1 MTDAL
6 LDIDRFRYAWPGE
19 SQPVLDGLSLRVY
32 QGERV
37 FLAGSSGSGKSTLLA
52 LIGGLV
58 APDAGTIRFAGAD
71 LGDLGRA
78 ARDRFR
84 ADHLGVIFQQFN
96 LLPWLTSIA
105 NVRLGCQFSKPRRGR
120 AGDIDAAARRLLTAM
135 DLPENLFERR
145 AGALSVGQQQRVAA
159 ARALIGQPDLVLA
172 DEPTS
177 ALDADRRDS
186 FVRLLFE
193 QAEAA
198 GSAVLFV
205 SHDRVAGAAVRPH
218 AGTGT
223 APRRRP
229 AGMTLFSLARGSLAN
244 RLPAVS
250 LTVLTIAISIGLLV
264 LVEQMRGQVREG
276 FYRSVSGTDL
286 IVGAPTAPVQLLLYS
301 VFGLGNA
308 TNNVT
313 WESYRDL
320 ASRPVAIGPFRFRS
334 AMRTPA
340 SASSA
345 PPTQCWSTT
354 ATPGNRRWKS
364 PTGPG
369 STISMMLCSARVSR
383 KSWATQPATKS
394 YWPTAAATSACS
406 STTISRLP

>member
-1 MTDAL
+1 MNDAL
-6 LDIDRFRYAWPGE
+6 LDIDRLRYAWPGE

-32 QGERV
+32 HGERV

-159 ARALIGQPDLVLA
+159 ARALIGNPDLVLA

-177 ALDADRRDS
+177 ALDADRRDA

-205 SHDRVAGAAVRPH
+205 SHDR
-218 AGTGT
+218 
-223 APRRRP
+223 
-229 AGMTLFSLARGSLAN
+229 SLARLFD
-244 RLPAVS
+244 RTLE
-250 LTVLTIAISIGLLV
+250 L
-264 LVEQMRGQVREG
+264 EQLHAEG
-276 FYRSVSGTDL
+276 
-286 IVGAPTAPVQLLLYS
+286 
-301 VFGLGNA
+301 
-308 TNNVT
+308 
-313 WESYRDL
+313 
-320 ASRPVAIGPFRFRS
+320 
-334 AMRTPA
+334 
-340 SASSA
+340 
-345 PPTQCWSTT
+345 
-354 ATPGNRRWKS
+354 
-364 PTGPG
+364 
-369 STISMMLCSARVSR
+369 
-383 KSWATQPATKS
+383 QPA
-394 YWPTAAATSACS
+394 
-406 STTISRLP
+406 